1 MQSLHETVPPTRRL
15 ELAVQ
20 VSTPAFLART
30 FAEYVG
36 QFYRREDF
44 DLLARL

>member
-1 MQSLHETVPPTRRL
+1 MQTLHETLPPTPRL

-20 VSTPAFLART
+20 VSTPARLART
-30 FAEYVG
+30 FATFVG
-36 QFYRREDF
+36 QFYDREAF